1 MRGWRRR
8 RWSRRGPAASKL
20 WDAFADR
27 STDGGRTWQPS
38 ELVPLDHAAFV
49 GPGLIQPTLWE
60 SAPGC
65 VHMLLRSSAGAIY
78 RSDSND
84 FGRVWSP
91 AYRTAL
97 PNNNSGIDLA
107 KLADGTLVLAHNP
120 VNVKV
125 RTPLSLVLSRD
136 NGQSWTDR
144 LDLETDPGGGFAY
157 PAVIATAAAW
167 PSPIPGT
174 ADASPSGRGS
184 SNPGSRHQGSWE
196 GLMAGFG

>member
-1 MRGWRRR
+1 VKNKPIILSNGEWLA
-8 RWSRRGPAASKL
+8 PASLEPSIDDKKI
-20 WDAFADR
+20 WDAFVDR
-27 STDGGRTWQPS
+27 STDGGRTWQAS

-60 SAPGC
+60 SAPGR

-78 RSDSND
+78 RSDSAD

-107 KLADGTLVLAHNP
+107 QLADGELVLAFNP
-120 VNVKV
+120 VNVAKV
-125 RTPLSLVLSRD
+125 RTPLSIVLSRD
-136 NGQSWTDR
+136 NGATWTDR

-157 PAVIATAAAW
+157 PAVI
-167 PSPIPGT
+167 
-174 ADASPSGRGS
+174 PSGRGVAITYTW
-184 SNPGSRHQGSWE
+184 NRLRIAFWKGWFEPNR
-196 GLMAGFG
+196 